1 MHRLHQPKPVTSTPS
16 MQNCR
21 PCQSDAH
28 HSTYPLR
35 NRILVGT
42 ITVHHQAKM
51 DRRQPEPKPLSAR
64 PRHPLQA
71 GTRHSSINI
80 TRSDTSPRILLR
92 NRNRKRVECSEL
104 SPLIGPP
111 LECGGPVCREAMK
124 PVMASTRSTRHG
136 SRPRLD
142 QPHPIVRCRAANV
155 Q

>member
-16 MQNCR
+16 MQNCH

-51 DRRQPEPKPLSAR
+51 DRRQPEPKPFSASR
-64 PRHPLQA
+64 PN
-71 GTRHSSINI
+71 SSIKI
-80 TRSDTSPRILLR
+80 TRPDSSPRILLR
-92 NRNRKRVECSEL
+92 NRNRNSNRNSNRNTRVSDS
-104 SPLIGPP
+104 SPLVAPS

-124 PVMASTRSTRHG
+124 PVMAITRSTRQR

-142 QPHPIVRCRAANV
+142 QPHHMFRCRPDEFPG
-155 Q
+155 

>member
-1 MHRLHQPKPVTSTPS
+1 MHLHRLHQPKPVTSTPS
-16 MQNCR
+16 MQNCH

-51 DRRQPEPKPLSAR
+51 DRRQPEPKPFSASR
-64 PRHPLQA
+64 PK
-71 GTRHSSINI
+71 SSIKI

-92 NRNRKRVECSEL
+92 NRNRNSNRNTHSEL
-104 SPLIGPP
+104 SPRIAPSLG
-111 LECGGPVCREAMK
+111 CGGPVCREAME
-124 PVMASTRSTRHG
+124 PVMANTRSTRKR

-142 QPHPIVRCRAANV
+142 QPHHMLRCRIEKFPG
-155 Q
+155 